1 MNNVLDVCRYI
12 INYSN
17 EKKYGISNLK
27 LQKILYFTQAFFL
40 INKENGE
47 PCFIEPIEAWEF
59 GPVVP
64 IAYHEYKQFG
74 STDIPSIDSYI
85 EVNPSNLWDVSIRDF
100 DAGCLL
106 EEDRMLIE
114 DVVDQLSDFSATDL
128 VNITHNQTPWK
139 SVYKPYVNNEITISS
154 IRDYFSE

>member
-17 EKKYGISNLK
+17 KKDYGISNLK
-27 LQKILYFTQAFFL
+27 LQKILYFIQAFFL
-40 INKENGE
+40 MNKENGE
-47 PCFIEPIEAWEF
+47 PCFTEPIEAWEF

-74 STDIPSIDSYI
+74 STDIPTIDSYI
-85 EVNPSNLWDVSIRDF
+85 KVNPSNLWDVSIVDF
-100 DAGCLL
+100 DEGCLL

-114 DVVDQLSDFSATDL
+114 DVVDQLSEFSATDL
-128 VNITHNQTPWK
+128 VNITHNQTPWR
-139 SVYKPYVNNEITISS
+139 SVYMPYENNEITISS
-154 IRDYFSE
+154 IRDYFSA